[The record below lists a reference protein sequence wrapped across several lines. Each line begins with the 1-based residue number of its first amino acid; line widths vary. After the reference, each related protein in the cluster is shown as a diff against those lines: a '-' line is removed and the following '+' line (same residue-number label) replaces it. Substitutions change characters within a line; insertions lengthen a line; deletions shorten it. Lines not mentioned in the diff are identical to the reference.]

1 MRGAFLKSH
10 AAKLSVFFTTAAT
23 ASVLLG
29 SSPAQAAPTNC
40 RFDFYNTNLSSYATC
55 SSGTGQFR
63 AKLRCDIPWR
73 PDTTAYGNWLGVTS
87 PPSNSIAICPS
98 NARRGFNPGIETR

>member
-1 MRGAFLKSH
+1 MGFHRQR
-10 AAKLSVFFTTAAT
+10 KLGQLAVLLTTAAT

-40 RFDFYNTNLSSYATC
+40 SFDFYNTSLSSYAQC
-55 SSGTGQFR
+55 RAGTGQFR
-63 AKLRCDIPWR
+63 AKLRCDIPWSSDR
-73 PDTTAYGNWLGVTS
+73 DVYGNWLGITS
-87 PPSNSIAICPS
+87 PPGNSIAICPS